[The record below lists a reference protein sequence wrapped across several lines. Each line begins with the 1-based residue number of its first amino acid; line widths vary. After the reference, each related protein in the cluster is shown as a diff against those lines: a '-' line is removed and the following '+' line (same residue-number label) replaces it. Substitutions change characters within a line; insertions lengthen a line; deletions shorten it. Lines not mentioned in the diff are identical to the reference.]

1 MKKFF
6 SLFAAVLFAGSMMAE
21 VVTLTMADFAATEFK
36 DDASGISV
44 VTAKNSGSTQP
55 AYNATG
61 KDLRIYAKGDITI
74 SAARPITAISFE
86 ISAQGKKR
94 LAELT
99 ADGGTVTVKGDPD
112 FTASWSGNAASVKL
126 TVGEKAVYGTESDKA
141 GQLCF
146 TAMNVTLGGE
156 APAVYAP
163 KIEAP
168 LEVFYKEL
176 EVTITCATEGAS
188 IYYTLDGT
196 DPSYTGALLYNGP
209 FKITETTTVRAVA
222 EKGTDDYSAKVEKT
236 FTKGEVW
243 SVSRAISELDMTTPL
258 ANKIVKGKIC
268 QKDEWNEEGGWITY
282 WIEDL
287 ETPDVKMEVYK
298 GFGVDGDEF
307 VTENAL
313 QVGYIVTVLGNL
325 KIYKPKTGD
334 PIYEFDAGSIIV
346 DLDENPQGITNT
358 SVETKAV
365 KTIQNGVLVIEKN
378 GAKYNAFGQNV
389 R

>member
-36 DDASGISV
+36 DDVSGISV
-44 VTAKNSGSTQP
+44 ATAKNAGSTQP

-126 TVGEKAVYGTESDKA
+126 TVGEKAVYGTEGSEKA

-156 APAVYAP
+156 APSVYAP

-168 LEVFYKEL
+168 QEVFYKEL

-188 IYYTLDGT
+188 IYYTLDGS
-196 DPSYTGALLYNGP
+196 DPSYVGALLYEGP

-222 EKGTDDYSAKVEKT
+222 EKGTDDYSSKVEKT

-243 SVSRAISELDMTTPL
+243 SVTRAISELDMTSPL
-258 ANKIVKGKIC
+258 SDKFVKGKIVEVESFSD
-268 QKDEWNEEGGWITY
+268 QYKSITY

-287 ETPDVKMEVYK
+287 ETPDVKLEVYS
-298 GFGVDGDEF
+298 GLGLNGAQFSAITD
-307 VTENAL
+307 L
-313 QVGYIVTVLGNL
+313 QVGQIVTIFGNL
-325 KIYKPKTGD
+325 KIYKKEGQAD
-334 PIYEFDAGSIIV
+334 IYEFDKSSIIV
-346 DLDENPQGITNT
+346 DFNGTQAISNT
-358 SVETKAV
+358 PVQTKAV
-365 KTIQNGVLVIEKN
+365 KTIQNGQLVIIKN
-378 GAKYNAFGQNV
+378 GVRFNALGAQIQ
-389 R
+389 

>member
-1 MKKFF
+1 MRKLL
-6 SLFAAVLFAGSMMAE
+6 SLVAAVLFAGSMMAE

-44 VTAKNSGSTQP
+44 VTAKNNGSTAP

-74 SAARPITAISFE
+74 SAERPITAISFE

-99 ADGGTVTVKGDPD
+99 PDGGTVTVKGDPD
-112 FTASWSGNAASVKL
+112 WVASWAGNASSVKL
-126 TVGEKAVYGTESDKA
+126 TVGEKATYGTESEKA

-146 TAMNVTLGGE
+146 TAMSVTLGGE

-163 KIEAP
+163 KISAP
-168 LEVFYKEL
+168 QEIFYKEL

-188 IYYTLDGT
+188 IYYTLDGS

-209 FKITETTTVRAVA
+209 FKINETTTVRAVA
-222 EKGTDDYSAKVEKT
+222 EKGTDDYSSKVEKT

-243 SVSRAISELDMTTPL
+243 SVTRAISELDMTSPL
-258 ANKIVKGKIC
+258 SDKFVKGKIVEVESFSD
-268 QKDEWNEEGGWITY
+268 QYKSITY

-287 ETPDVKMEVYK
+287 ETPDVKLEVYS
-298 GFGVDGDEF
+298 GLGLNGAQFSAITD
-307 VTENAL
+307 L
-313 QVGYIVTVLGNL
+313 QVGQIVTIFGNL
-325 KIYKPKTGD
+325 KIYKKEGQAD
-334 PIYEFDAGSIIV
+334 IYEFDKSSVIV
-346 DLDENPQGITNT
+346 DFNEAQGISNT
-358 SVETKAV
+358 PVQTKTV
-365 KTIQNGVLVIEKN
+365 KTIQNGQLVIIKN
-378 GAKYNAFGQNV
+378 GVRYNALGAQIQ
-389 R
+389 